1 MSDLHMIYTTCAD
14 EAAALKIARTL
25 VDEGL
30 AACGNVIPGLISVFR
45 WQGKRSEES
54 EVALILKTS
63 TRRLQAAMT
72 RLEELHSYDVP
83 PVESWPV
90 AKVNKGFKDW
100 VEAETS

>member
-1 MSDLHMIYTTCAD
+1 MSGLHMIYTTCAD
-14 EAAALKIARTL
+14 EEAALNIARTL
-25 VDEGL
+25 IDEGL
-30 AACGNVIPGLISVFR
+30 AACGNVIPGLVSVFR

-63 TRRLQAAMT
+63 TRRLEAAMT